1 VSRLP
6 GAEQTAEERLAD
18 RRARMRPGTV
28 RAIGLVAAL
37 VALAAAVVLSLA
49 IGSRVIPFDDVVRA
63 LGDLLTGRT
72 ATGQDAIVI
81 TTARV
86 PRTAIAVVAGIG
98 LGLAG
103 ALIQAVTRNPLADP
117 GVLGVTYGSGFA
129 IALAVGLLGITS
141 PAGYLG
147 FGLAGALLTTIAV
160 YAIGARGR
168 GSADPARLTLA
179 GVALSAVLL
188 GITTGMSLADPRTFD
203 VLRAWRSGSLQDRG
217 WDDLLPALP
226 VIAAGVVLAL
236 ALGPALNAVALG
248 DDLATA
254 LGANLT
260 IVRALSVVAVTLL
273 AGGATAVAG
282 PIAFVGLMIPHV
294 ARWITGPDQRWILV
308 YTLVLSPVLLLAA
321 DVVGRVVLRP
331 AELPVGIVTAALGA
345 PVLIALV
352 RRSRASAL

>member
-1 VSRLP
+1 
-6 GAEQTAEERLAD
+6 
-18 RRARMRPGTV
+18 
-28 RAIGLVAAL
+28 VAAL
-37 VALAAAVVLSLA
+37 IALLVAVVLSLA
-49 IGSRVIPFDDVVRA
+49 FGSRVIPIDHVVAA
-63 LGDLLTGRT
+63 LGDLLSGRT
-72 ATGQDAIVI
+72 ATGTDALVI

-86 PRTAIAVVAGIG
+86 PRTVIAIAAGIG

-129 IALAVGLLGITS
+129 IALAVGLLGITA
-141 PAGYLG
+141 PAGYVW
-147 FGLAGALLTTIAV
+147 FGLLGALLTTVAV

-168 GSADPARLTLA
+168 GTADPARLTLA

-188 GITTGMSLADPRTFD
+188 GITSGMSLADPRTFD
-203 VLRAWRSGSLQDRG
+203 VLRAWRAGSLQDRG
-217 WDDLLPALP
+217 WDDLLPVLP
-226 VIAAGVVLAL
+226 ILAVGVLIAL

-248 DDLATA
+248 DDLATS

-260 IVRALSVVAVTLL
+260 LVRAGSVVAVTLL
-273 AGGATAVAG
+273 AGGATAIAG

-294 ARWITGPDQRWILV
+294 ARWITGPDQRWILA
-308 YTLVLSPVLLLAA
+308 YTIVLAPVLLLAA
-321 DVVGRVVLRP
+321 DIVGRVVLRP
-331 AELPVGIVTAALGA
+331 AELPVGIVTAAHGA